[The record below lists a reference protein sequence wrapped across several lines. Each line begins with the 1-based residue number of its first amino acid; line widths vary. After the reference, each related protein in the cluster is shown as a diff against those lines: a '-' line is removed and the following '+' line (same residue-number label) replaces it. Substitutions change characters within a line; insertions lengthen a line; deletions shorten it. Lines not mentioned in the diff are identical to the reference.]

1 MEQEHQ
7 FIDYIEQSIIKN
19 WDRDALTD
27 YKGITLQYKDVARKI
42 AKFHIVLES
51 AGIQP
56 GDKIAVCGRNSAHWA
71 VTFLATITYGA
82 VIVPILHEFKADNI
96 HNIVNHSEAKLLFV
110 GDQAWENLNE
120 DAMPLLEGIASL
132 ADFSSL
138 VSRNEKLTYAFEHR
152 NAIYGQRYPK
162 NFRPEHICY
171 RKDRPE
177 ELAIINYTSGT
188 TGYSKGVMLPYRSI
202 WSNVAYCFEMLPVKP
217 GDHIV
222 SMLPMGHVFG
232 MVYDFLYGF
241 SAGAHIYFLTRMPS
255 PKIISQSFSE
265 IKPRVISCVP
275 LIVEKIIKKD
285 ILPKVD
291 SKIGKLLLK
300 VPIVNDKIKSLA
312 RQAAMEIFGG
322 NFDEIIIGGAPF
334 NAEVEAFLKK
344 IGFPYTIAYGM
355 TECGP
360 IICSSRWENLKLASC
375 GKATTRMEVKIDSP
389 DPKTHA
395 GEIICKGA
403 NLMLGYYKNQEATA
417 QIIDVNGWLH
427 TGDLGTIDEEG
438 NVTVRGRSKNLLLTS
453 SGQNIYPEEIES
465 KLNNM
470 PYVAE
475 SLIVLQHDK
484 LVALIYPDFDVV
496 SALLVTDGS
505 AYRQDAVDVA
515 LEGIHLAVDFA
526 SFHFPCKVNLTV
538 CHIQRLNLC
547 SFGQGRVDGF
557 GIFHLIVGSD
567 SCRGTKTEFVLAR
580 SRLLVTAVQ

>member
-1 MEQEHQ
+1 MKCYFCAILNQMCKIRMEQEHQ

-19 WDRDALTD
+19 WDKDALTD

-132 ADFSSL
+132 TDFSAL

-255 PKIISQSFSE
+255 PKIIAQSFSE
-265 IKPRVISCVP
+265 IRPRVISCVP

-360 IICSSRWENLKLASC
+360 IICSSRWETLKLASC
-375 GKATTRMEVKIDSP
+375 GKATTRMEVRIDSP

-395 GEIICKGA
+395 GEIVCRGT
-403 NLMLGYYKNQEATA
+403 NMMLGYYKNPEATS
-417 QIIDVNGWLH
+417 QIIDANGWLH
-427 TGDLGTIDEEG
+427 TGDLGTIDDEG
-438 NVTVRGRSKNLLLTS
+438 YVTVRGRSKNLLLTS

-484 LVALIYPDFDVV
+484 LVALIYPDFDD
-496 SALLVTDGS
+496 AFANGLQQTDVERMMEANRNELNQQLP
-505 AYRQDAVDVA
+505 AYCQISKVK
-515 LEGIHLAVDFA
+515 IHFEE
-526 SFHFPCKVNLTV
+526 FE
-538 CHIQRLNLC
+538 
-547 SFGQGRVDGF
+547 
-557 GIFHLIVGSD
+557 
-567 SCRGTKTEFVLAR
+567 KTAKKSIKRFMYQEAKG
-580 SRLLVTAVQ
+580 